1 MVQEPPSDRPSLQR
15 FSLTCG
21 GVTPASGHTK
31 RTFREALSR
40 LRGRSAYDTDIG
52 GNVTSFRPGAISLVS
67 IHSARPLQDL
77 VIPEMRGRLG
87 GTCERT
93 TASDNEMGVPPRPFW
108 SSLGGERHV
117 TFLQTPRRRGMLR
130 YTLHLV
136 EEAGVF
142 FRCHEAGLPTAHH
155 RRTRESRLQRPNV
168 RSFLRCEARCCGWS
182 EGCPRLF
189 FTAS

>member
-1 MVQEPPSDRPSLQR
+1 M
-15 FSLTCG
+15 
-21 GVTPASGHTK
+21 
-31 RTFREALSR
+31 
-40 LRGRSAYDTDIG
+40 
-52 GNVTSFRPGAISLVS
+52 
-67 IHSARPLQDL
+67 HSARPLQDL
-77 VIPEMRGRLG
+77 VIPEVRERLE

-108 SSLGGERHV
+108 NRSLGGERHV

-155 RRTRESRLQRPNV
+155 RRTRESRLQRPMV
-168 RSFLRCEARCCGWS
+168 SVDSFAHQTAAGARQIFSALRS
-182 EGCPRLF
+182 EGLRLV
-189 FTAS
+189 